1 MKYVIFWETT
11 PEDMEKCI
19 EKFVKRQQMRNV
31 NPEKYDMHLTTDY
44 SIGGQLKGLRIVE
57 ATPEQVQENV
67 VYWLPELKQKYMP
80 LIEAAKI
87 MEDYMKSKS
96 LT

>member
-1 MKYVIFWETT
+1 VKYVIFWETT
-11 PEDMEKCI
+11 PEDMEKSI
-19 EKFVKRQQMRNV
+19 AKFVKRQQMRKEH
-31 NPEKYDMHLTTDY
+31 PERYDKHLTTDY

-57 ATPEQVQENV
+57 ATPEQVRENI

-87 MEDYMKSKS
+87 MEDYMKSK
-96 LT
+96 